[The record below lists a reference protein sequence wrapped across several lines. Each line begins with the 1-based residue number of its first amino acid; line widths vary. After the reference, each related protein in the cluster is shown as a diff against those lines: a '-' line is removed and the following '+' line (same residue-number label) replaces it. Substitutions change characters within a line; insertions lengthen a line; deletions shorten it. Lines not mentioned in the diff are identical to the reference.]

1 VSATVVND
9 VEGVRALVG
18 KPLGPSE
25 WELITQERVDAFADA
40 TGDHQWIHVDV
51 ARATAESPFGGPI
64 AHGYL
69 TLSLIPLL
77 LPQIV
82 EIRGFTMG
90 VNYGCE
96 KVRFPAPV
104 PVGSR
109 VRAGAVIDDVTDV
122 TGGGIQMRITVTI
135 EIDGNAKPA
144 CVAAV
149 LLRRYL

>member
-1 VSATVVND
+1 MPAAVITGAD
-9 VEGVRALVG
+9 GVRALVG
-18 KPLGPSE
+18 TALGQSG
-25 WELITQERVDAFADA
+25 WELITQDRVNRFADA
-40 TGDHQWIHVDV
+40 TGDNQWIHVDV
-51 ARATAESPFGGPI
+51 ARATRDSAFGGPI

-104 PVGSR
+104 LVGSR
-109 VRAGAVIDDVTDV
+109 VRATAVIDEVTDV
-122 TGGGIQMRITVTI
+122 TGGIQMRITATI
-135 EIDGNAKPA
+135 EIEGNPKPA
-144 CVAAV
+144 CVATV
-149 LLRRYL
+149 LLRRYV